1 MSPFRSSFPPQPS
14 VFSRPPLV
22 LQPNFCAPG
31 ASSFLSMICR
41 LLGSL
46 CSLFRARFLCF
57 HQLAA
62 SFCGIPGGGVGIPIR
77 SLDSRRESTKTPGA
91 GDASTGHPGWGVPEH
106 IRAMRSFPRRM
117 HNVAL
122 LSPVA
127 SLDCA
132 YFLSPRGV
140 PNALSAFPANP
151 IGSPLTRFVHPRN
164 TAFHV
169 GVSV

>member
-1 MSPFRSSFPPQPS
+1 MHCVARSVPF
-14 VFSRPPLV
+14 LV
-22 LQPNFCAPG
+22 LVFVAACVV
-31 ASSFLSMICR
+31 FRCR
-41 LLGSL
+41 RTLLQIG
-46 CSLFRARFLCF
+46 R
-57 HQLAA
+57 
-62 SFCGIPGGGVGIPIR
+62 GGGVGTPIR

-122 LSPVA
+122 LTPVA

>member
-1 MSPFRSSFPPQPS
+1 MALCAGVIVIVGHLRQNGWVCVLRIPS
-14 VFSRPPLV
+14 
-22 LQPNFCAPG
+22 
-31 ASSFLSMICR
+31 
-41 LLGSL
+41 
-46 CSLFRARFLCF
+46 
-57 HQLAA
+57 
-62 SFCGIPGGGVGIPIR
+62 R

-132 YFLSPRGV
+132 YFLSPRGCT
-140 PNALSAFPANP
+140 PTLFLRFLQTRLARRLRDLS
-151 IGSPLTRFVHPRN
+151 TRGIQP
-164 TAFHV
+164 
-169 GVSV
+169 SM